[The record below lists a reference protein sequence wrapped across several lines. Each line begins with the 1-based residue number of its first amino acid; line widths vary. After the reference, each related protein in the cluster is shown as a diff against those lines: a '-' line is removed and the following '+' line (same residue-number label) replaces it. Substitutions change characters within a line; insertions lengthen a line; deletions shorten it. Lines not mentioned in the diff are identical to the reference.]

1 MGRMTQKKGDLALSY
16 AIYLFTKVGWE
27 VSLPLSES
35 LTYDLVVDDGDLH
48 KVQVKYLGK
57 DVRYVDMRKVHSNA
71 QGYVVNRYE
80 EGDYNFEKS
89 GPITKEILEEYLKK
103 LQIEVEALNAYQN
116 PFDAE
121 ALSDAQ
127 FGL

>member
-1 MGRMTQKKGDLALSY
+1 MTQKKGDLALSY

-27 VSLPLSES
+27 VSVPLSES

-71 QGYVVNRYE
+71 QGYVVNRYD
-80 EGDYNFEKS
+80 EGDYDWLFVY
-89 GPITKEILEEYLKK
+89 KEGDGGYLHRSLVVTQTYTPKEEDK
-103 LQIEVEALNAYQN
+103 LLGRSN
-116 PFDAE
+116 P
-121 ALSDAQ
+121 S
-127 FGL
+127 